1 MSLIPSESAHFPD
14 LIGQHHGYRNPNA
27 RRPSLKRKQ
36 TEAAPSPAST
46 AVPKRPEEDGDGLKS
61 QNEVSP
67 TAGPPSKTVEQL
79 ELVPQN
85 APAERDSRHEQK
97 GNIPVDVTADVTQTS
112 RPLSSALP
120 IPPQRSIALMRS
132 KVQPQEIA
140 TPRPTA
146 RPRTP
151 TRGLV
156 VAHPT
161 PVIRGKPP
169 SQPSLAPRSRVKLVR
184 FIACE
189 IIAIGVLIFAMKF
202 GFSHRS
208 TDDFASVFFK
218 ILAITA
224 AVGAAIVPEIFFGLP
239 VILPRS
245 NTE

>member
-14 LIGQHHGYRNPNA
+14 LIGQRHGYRNPNA

-36 TEAAPSPAST
+36 TQPAPIPAPS
-46 AVPKRPEEDGDGLKS
+46 AVSKEPEENKDRLKPPHA
-61 QNEVSP
+61 VTP
-67 TAGPPSKTVEQL
+67 TEGPSNTAEQL

-85 APAERDSRHEQK
+85 APAE
-97 GNIPVDVTADVTQTS
+97 TS
-112 RPLSSALP
+112 PPPNSALP

-132 KVQPQEIA
+132 KVQPQESA
-140 TPRPTA
+140 TPRPAA

-151 TRGLV
+151 SRGLV

-161 PVIRGKPP
+161 PVIRGKPA

-189 IIAIGVLIFAMKF
+189 IIAISVLILAMTF

-208 TDDFASVFFK
+208 SHDFASLLFR
-218 ILAITA
+218 ILAIAA
-224 AVGAAIVPEIFFGLP
+224 AVGASSVPVIFYGLP
-239 VILPRS
+239 AILPRS
-245 NTE
+245 ER

>member
-14 LIGQHHGYRNPNA
+14 LIGQRHGYRNPNA

-36 TEAAPSPAST
+36 TEAPPSPASP
-46 AVPKRPEEDGDGLKS
+46 AISEKPEENKDRLKPPHG
-61 QNEVSP
+61 VTP
-67 TAGPPSKTVEQL
+67 TEGPSKTAEQL

-85 APAERDSRHEQK
+85 APAEHDSRHEQK
-97 GNIPVDVTADVTQTS
+97 GNIPVGVTADVTQTS

-239 VILPRS
+239 AILPRS
-245 NTE
+245 STE

>member
-14 LIGQHHGYRNPNA
+14 LVGQHHGYRNPNA

-36 TEAAPSPAST
+36 TQTPPTSASPGVS
-46 AVPKRPEEDGDGLKS
+46 KEPEENKDRLEPPH
-61 QNEVSP
+61 EVIP
-67 TAGPPSKTVEQL
+67 TAGPSKTAEQL

-85 APAERDSRHEQK
+85 APAEHDSRHEQK
-97 GNIPVDVTADVTQTS
+97 GNIQVGVTADVTQTS

-140 TPRPTA
+140 TPRPMA

-208 TDDFASVFFK
+208 TDDFASLFFK

-224 AVGAAIVPEIFFGLP
+224 AVGAAIAPVIFYGLP
-239 VILPRS
+239 AILPRS
-245 NTE
+245 SAE